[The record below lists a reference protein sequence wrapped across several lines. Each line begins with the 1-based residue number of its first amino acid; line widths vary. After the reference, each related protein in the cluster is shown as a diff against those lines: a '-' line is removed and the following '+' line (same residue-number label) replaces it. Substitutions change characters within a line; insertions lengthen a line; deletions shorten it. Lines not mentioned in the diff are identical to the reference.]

1 MNKISLKTYIPHG
14 IAILLFLLVSFAYFP
29 KYLEGETLQQSD
41 IRWWEG
47 MSKEINDHKAETGEI
62 ALWTNS
68 MFGGMPTYL
77 ISSPPSNNLLRYL
90 HRILNLNHAK
100 PVSHIFL
107 MLIGFYIALL
117 AFRINPWLAVA
128 GAFAFAFSTNSIVL
142 IEAGHITK
150 VQAIGYMAPIIAG
163 VYLAFKRKLLLGA
176 LIVGIF
182 LTLQLLVN
190 HLQMTYYTLIIILI
204 FGVFELKY
212 SIQEGR
218 LMRMGKAIGI
228 LVVAVL
234 LAVGSNMVNF
244 WLTYEYSKYSTRS
257 ESELANDFET
267 KTTGLDK
274 NYITAWSYG
283 VDETLTLLIPNFKG
297 GSSHNSLSEN
307 SETYKLFRKAQGE
320 KNAKQAIQAQPLYW
334 GAQPF
339 TSGPVYV
346 GAIIFFLFILGMF
359 LLKGP
364 EKWWLLITS
373 ILAILL
379 SWGNN
384 FMILSDFFI
393 RYFPGYN
400 KFRDVTMI
408 LVIIQVTFPLT
419 AILIIQKIIDGKVNK
434 DELLKY
440 GKISVYIVGGLTL
453 FFVLFPGMFYDFSSQ
468 SDQTYSS
475 QGLQVLV
482 DAWVADRKMLLRNDS
497 LRSLIFVLFTA
508 SMIYLYHLKKIK
520 TNYFIAL
527 LSVLIIFDMWPVAKR
542 YLNNDDFVSKR
553 QSAEAFQPFQADI
566 QIMADEDPYF
576 RVLDLTADPFKSS
589 RASYFHKSIG
599 GYHGAKMQRYQELID
614 YHISRNNMNVHNMLN
629 TKYIIVPAQDSP
641 PTAQR
646 NPEALGN
653 AWFVDTIRWVADA
666 NEEIEALNDFR
677 PSEEAIID
685 IRFEELLRD
694 FQAQKDSTAK
704 IFLSE
709 YKPDQLSYQYQ
720 SSLDQLVVFSD
731 IFYDKGWNAYIDGE
745 PYPHFRVNY
754 ILRAMIIP
762 TGTHHIEFKFE
773 PSSYDSSRK
782 IAFSTSLI
790 FVLLITGVLG
800 YEIKNSLLKENEDT

>member
-1 MNKISLKTYIPHG
+1 MKTYIPHG
-14 IAILLFLLVSFAYFP
+14 IAIVLFLLVSFAYFP

-47 MSKEINDHKAETGEI
+47 MSKEINDYKAETGEI

-90 HRILNLNHAK
+90 HQVLNLNHAK

-128 GAFAFAFSTNSIVL
+128 GAFAFAFSTNSIIL

-163 VYLAFKRKLLLGA
+163 VYLAFRRKLLLGA

-257 ESELANDFET
+257 ESELTNDSEI

-297 GSSHNSLSEN
+297 GSSHSSLSEN

-320 KNAKQAIQAQPLYW
+320 KNAKQAIRAQPLYW

-364 EKWWLLITS
+364 VKWWLLITS
-373 ILAILL
+373 VLAILL

-384 FMILSDFFI
+384 FMVLTDFFI

-419 AILIIQKIIDGKVNK
+419 AILIIQKIIDDKINK

-482 DAWVADRKMLLRNDS
+482 DAWVTDRKMLLRNDS
-497 LRSLIFVLFTA
+497 LRSLIFILLTA

-520 TNYFIAL
+520 TSYFIAF

-553 QSAEAFQPFQADI
+553 QSTEAFQPFQADI

-666 NEEIEALNDFR
+666 NEEIDALNDFR

-704 IFLSE
+704 IFLNE

-745 PYPHFRVNY
+745 LYPHFRVNY

-762 TGTHHIEFKFE
+762 AGTHHIEFKFE
-773 PSSYDSSRK
+773 PISYDSSRK
-782 IAFSTSLI
+782 IAFSSSLI
-790 FVLLITGVLG
+790 FVLLIMGVLG
-800 YEIKNSLLKENEDT
+800 YEIKNSLLKKNEDA